1 MVDGGIEQLENDC
14 DARFFGDWRDA
25 LQTFDDILGQLA
37 AGDARNEIAGEGD
50 DILAVEAFRNLDVVR
65 EVCDNVVM
73 LGRIRQI
80 SNAAGET
87 RDGDI
92 VLFGGFR
99 DGVDVFVAGPPEF
112 GGVVATIRDGGD
124 AVRERQFREE
134 EFKAWSQFHESV
146 PDWL

>member
-1 MVDGGIEQLENDC
+1 MVDGGIEQFENNR
-14 DARFFGDWRDA
+14 DARLFGDRCDT

-37 AGDARNEIAGEGD
+37 ASDTRDEIAGEGD
-50 DILAVEAFRNLDVVR
+50 DVLAVEAFRDFDVLR
-65 EVCDNVVM
+65 EVRDDVVM
-73 LGRIRQI
+73 LGWIRQI
-80 SNAAGET
+80 SDAAGET

>member
-1 MVDGGIEQLENDC
+1 MVDGGIQQFENDR
-14 DARFFGDWRDA
+14 DAGLFGDRRNA
-25 LQTFDDILGQLA
+25 FQSFDDVLGQLA
-37 AGDARNEIAGEGD
+37 AGDAWDEIAGEGD
-50 DILAVEAFRNLDVVR
+50 DILAVEAFGDFDVLR
-65 EVCDNVVM
+65 EVRDDIVM
-73 LGRIRQI
+73 FGRIRQI
-80 SNAAGET
+80 SDAAGET